1 MANTQVDKPY
11 SVDINYP
18 VNCSGSSNLVRID
31 GTSHIYCCSSLIST
45 SLCFTILSFF
55 VALSFVLSVYSI
67 IHCTSYTHD
76 TSLSSS
82 VPWKTLPFRS
92 VQTPSAAPS
101 DSPSPVPSSA
111 SLTNP
116 TPRTTENPTNI
127 LTQPSRMPTSINPTY
142 PTLYP
147 TDVPSS
153 SPTDASQSPSKNP
166 SMVLPNIAPAS
177 SSYVCESYGAFLS
190 CSTGVVIGE
199 CGSGYEAQCTE
210 SSKNFCSALN
220 EDTYHPRYPSS
231 YWGNFICE
239 GIACNYPSLNTSRN
253 TSSWICGQYG
263 TELSCK
269 DYGGSALVGVCGSG
283 SEEDCLYYCR
293 GSHAILCAE
302 QDYININWNRCTWQ
316 KAAEGEWVYCPTG
329 YIATG
334 HCGSASSPSCGAES
348 QKMNHELQCCEFI
361 YEGL

>member
-45 SLCFTILSFF
+45 SLCFTILSI
-55 VALSFVLSVYSI
+55 ALSFVLSVYSI

-166 SMVLPNIAPAS
+166 SMAHGS
-177 SSYVCESYGAFLS
+177 SSYACGNYGAFVY

-199 CGSGYEAQCTE
+199 CGSGYAAGCTE
-210 SSKNFCSALN
+210 SSKDFCSASN
-220 EDTYHPRYPSS
+220 EDTYHQRYAYAYPGI
-231 YWGNFICE
+231 YE
-239 GIACNYPSLNTSRN
+239 GIACSY
-253 TSSWICGQYG
+253 GQYG

-283 SEEDCLYYCR
+283 LNEDCQYYCS
-293 GSHAILCAE
+293 GYHAILCAE
-302 QDYININWNRCTWQ
+302 QGSININWNRCTWQ
-316 KAAEGEWVYCPTG
+316 KAAEGEWVYC
-329 YIATG
+329 
-334 HCGSASSPSCGAES
+334 
-348 QKMNHELQCCEFI
+348 
-361 YEGL
+361 